1 MISLHTCLVVMIMA
15 YPSLFSCSVISTLQ
29 LFSDL
34 IGTRALWDNYWLD
47 TSPPSNLRLCVF
59 VMDTGWNQT
68 EERASYY
75 RLRDTYQK
83 NSRWCWSSTESEYVT
98 ENELTDTSPSQVT
111 TLEWR
116 QQVGDEKTGAGGMPL
131 HASSWTQ
138 GGTTQSNQQVIE
150 DLETAVRK
158 VQDEAARMVSQE
170 GRTVSVL
177 QSTQNRSGGACKA
190 AP

>member
-1 MISLHTCLVVMIMA
+1 
-15 YPSLFSCSVISTLQ
+15 
-29 LFSDL
+29 
-34 IGTRALWDNYWLD
+34 
-47 TSPPSNLRLCVF
+47 
-59 VMDTGWNQT
+59 
-68 EERASYY
+68 
-75 RLRDTYQK
+75 
-83 NSRWCWSSTESEYVT
+83 
-98 ENELTDTSPSQVT
+98 
-111 TLEWR
+111 
-116 QQVGDEKTGAGGMPL
+116 MPL